1 MKYITNLFAPS
12 MLRQLT
18 PLSGPVRIGSYE
30 IEKLKN
36 LEDGYRTCIMNDSIE
51 YTLSKKLGMNLEK
64 FFIDSIFLL
73 PGDYLILVRPD
84 KILRDKKNVSEILS
98 DEFHLEVYYVTQ
110 LGDNKKL
117 EEIEEALWNNNK

>member
-30 IEKLKN
+30 IEKLKE
-36 LEDGYRTCIMNDSIE
+36 LKEGYRTCIRNDSIE
-51 YTLSKKLGMNLEK
+51 YTLSEKLGMNLEK
-64 FFIDSIFLL
+64 YFIDSVFLL

-84 KILRDKKNVSEILS
+84 KILRDKKNISEILS
-98 DEFHLEVYYVTQ
+98 DEFHIDVYYVMD
-110 LGDNKKL
+110 LDDNEKL
-117 EEIEEALWNNNK
+117 KEIEEALWNK